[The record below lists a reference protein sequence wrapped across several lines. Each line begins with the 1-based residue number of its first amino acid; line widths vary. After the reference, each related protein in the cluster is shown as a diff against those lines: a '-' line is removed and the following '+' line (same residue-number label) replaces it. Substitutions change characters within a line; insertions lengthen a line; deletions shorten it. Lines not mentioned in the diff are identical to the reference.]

1 MAKNPKLKTTLAEA
15 LDVLS
20 VWKTMPD
27 FKIGD
32 VSLND
37 FNGAIN
43 STDIMAKQH
52 KNNRAELARL
62 KANRDDKVR
71 QLSEI
76 VTRFR
81 SGIRSHFGPDSP
93 LYEQAGGT
101 RSSSRKAPKRQTE
114 AAPTSGTTAPPV
126 PIPTTGTPAQHA

>member
-1 MAKNPKLKTTLAEA
+1 MAKNPNVKATLEDA
-15 LDVLS
+15 LVVLS

-43 STDIMAKQH
+43 STDILAKQH
-52 KNNRAELARL
+52 KNNRAELAGL

-81 SGIRSHFGPDSP
+81 SRIRSHFGPDSP